1 MAAAIASADIIAL
14 LPPWPLAIVRVPS
27 LPHVGGL
34 TSGPAQDP
42 ETTNLYI
49 GNLCPTVTEETLF
62 KEFAR
67 FGPIQSVKIMWPRSE
82 EERMRQRLNGFVAFV
97 KRADAAQAKDEM
109 NETELNGFVMRIG
122 WGKAVA
128 RPTQAITLASLQ
140 GRSASASGS
149 AMASTGPPSG
159 HVSPPAAFSSTTP
172 SSNSAASAVVKAQP
186 PRPSGPTTMVLPPT
200 NLGQRELIDRLA
212 LFVAEE
218 GHAFEQAIMAREESN
233 SQYRFLF
240 DASTP
245 EHRYYRWK
253 VVSLCA
259 CDTMD
264 AWDTGSFQLEAG
276 GPIWAPPPCSK
287 PPTDRRAAA
296 EHDVSL
302 SRRSR
307 SSSSSRSRSN
317 SRSASCSPPRERGR
331 SSKFDSYGGFQAGD
345 EGDRRRGHSPDR
357 RSPDRRGRSPD
368 RRGRSPDRR
377 GRSPDRRRHSPDRR
391 GRSPDRRGRSP
402 DRRERSPDRRER
414 SPDRDR
420 GGRGEAHWRERGR
433 PIGPGPGEKEL
444 SEEERDQLEDML
456 RGMVI
461 ERKTIRDGMGFCIER
476 SESALEIAQTL
487 SEALTLDETPAPKK
501 IARLLLLS
509 DILHN
514 ALGAAPRASTSR
526 SSRANARGG
535 IPPEA
540 YLYRAAFQKLLP
552 DIFISLHGCLTR
564 LDSRMS
570 VETMKEQVVKV
581 LYVWQVRPSGRCSMC
596 EGGANWFCRL
606 CHWHPL
612 HSTCMGSPAP
622 NKPPCYA
629 FIRILWVCPP
639 PPSCPLP
646 SLQQV
651 WAAFPLSFLT
661 RLERTLLHGSPDGPK
676 ASNDALD
683 SSGRHMAYGDP
694 PADCGSDSDSND
706 VDGEPMYPSSQAAAA
721 RSDPAVVP
729 ESLDA
734 AKASSSSVAPAPT
747 AAVHAQE
754 EALRALGLR
763 ALEAVCEANGLS
775 SAGSRSEMLQRALA
789 AVRAGQVLKL
799 EVEVPQQQTLV
810 VATRWDADDEA
821 DAPTSKEGAAPRAQC
836 SRASPDGQSSASNA
850 TVPDEPTHCS
860 SSSAAP
866 TITVPITVDPD
877 IDGEEIDGEEI
888 DGVPLTPSALAS
900 RVSPTSESTLP
911 KSRLRDI
918 EVQLVAFADSL
929 ESSGR
934 SRAWIAAE
942 VANERRKLVAKARVE
957 LGGPMCGR
965 GSERPNDHDTE
976 RTGRDGSSRGVH
988 RDYDNLSRN
997 LRDFRRSRSQESE
1010 KRERSPW
1017 RERGMGRDE
1026 GLDRGRDR
1034 ERERARDAEESR
1046 GRDRYTQDERRMR
1059 RSSSSSDDSPRRG
1072 AKKSR
1077 R

>member
-581 LYVWQVRPSGRCSMC
+581 LYVWQV
-596 EGGANWFCRL
+596 
-606 CHWHPL
+606 
-612 HSTCMGSPAP
+612 
-622 NKPPCYA
+622 
-629 FIRILWVCPP
+629 
-639 PPSCPLP
+639 
-646 SLQQV
+646 